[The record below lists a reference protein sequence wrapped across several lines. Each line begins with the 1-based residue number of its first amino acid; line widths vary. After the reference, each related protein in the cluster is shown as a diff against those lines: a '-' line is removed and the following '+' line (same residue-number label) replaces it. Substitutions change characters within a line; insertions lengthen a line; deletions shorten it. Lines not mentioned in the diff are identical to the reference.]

1 MEAARRPY
9 ARDPLDDYALEPG
22 VAEKVTFQLMDREQA
37 RLDKDFKTAD
47 SIREQLE
54 ELGVVV
60 DDRARTWQAG
70 PPPKEK
76 PLDLNSAAVT
86 AALTLHPEV
95 WISDFGAATEAEL
108 NELFRADF
116 PGVSFRMDREKL
128 EDESDEEDTRFG
140 AGSLESIVLR
150 EASEDL
156 RGAEDEG
163 EEPKKLG
170 KSKGFGHLKLESA
183 EQAKD
188 FIYRFEGFPYGEGN
202 LKVRISKQSLQ
213 GSTSW
218 RSKKMTHHDRRLK
231 ALRQE
236 ERSRAQAE
244 KDAFASAQEAAR
256 AAAPVK
262 PPPEEPRRAR
272 TVFGNGSLLKKR
284 PQPPGNAAQP
294 SAAAAKAGPGGS
306 SSSSSSSSDDEGG
319 GDGGALGGLISGYGG
334 GSSSSSSSDSE
345 DESHGPPAKRRKG
358 PEDQAAQSVTTAPQ
372 QQQQQA
378 KAAGQGSS
386 PRFKPAAFVASA
398 KSKNSLAVE
407 AMRAKMVGDTKT
419 YAELMERINRGEGAT
434 D

>member
-140 AGSLESIVLR
+140 AAAWR
-150 EASEDL
+150 ASCCG
-156 RGAEDEG
+156 R
-163 EEPKKLG
+163 P
-170 KSKGFGHLKLESA
+170 
-183 EQAKD
+183 
-188 FIYRFEGFPYGEGN
+188 
-202 LKVRISKQSLQ
+202 
-213 GSTSW
+213 
-218 RSKKMTHHDRRLK
+218 RRTC
-231 ALRQE
+231 
-236 ERSRAQAE
+236 
-244 KDAFASAQEAAR
+244 AAR
-256 AAAPVK
+256 RTGARS
-262 PPPEEPRRAR
+262 PRRSASPK
-272 TVFGNGSLLKKR
+272 GS
-284 PQPPGNAAQP
+284 
-294 SAAAAKAGPGGS
+294 
-306 SSSSSSSSDDEGG
+306 
-319 GDGGALGGLISGYGG
+319 
-334 GSSSSSSSDSE
+334 
-345 DESHGPPAKRRKG
+345 
-358 PEDQAAQSVTTAPQ
+358 
-372 QQQQQA
+372 
-378 KAAGQGSS
+378 
-386 PRFKPAAFVASA
+386 
-398 KSKNSLAVE
+398 
-407 AMRAKMVGDTKT
+407 
-419 YAELMERINRGEGAT
+419 AT
-434 D
+434 